1 MGSRRTCGGQGD
13 ARGRAA
19 ALACDPLLTGR
30 ARFALLVAYGVVNFL
45 AFPHP
50 IGDRVV
56 DLGLLFGWLSPA
68 LLILGLSDQSPRAA
82 AKTAFVAGTL
92 AQSAILHWIYIVS
105 VNYGHAAPAMG
116 VLGVLGL
123 GAHAGFFTAT
133 FAIGWALLGRRG
145 MASPWAAALLW
156 TVLEY
161 ARSAGQLGFPWAVI
175 GYTQHAN
182 PMLLSLAAYT
192 GVYGMSFSVVL
203 VGATLAAIARDLR
216 VARRPSKSS
225 CVALAG
231 AISIAAAGFLLRSA
245 PDPGAATIRVAVL
258 QGNIEQGVKWNPA
271 WAERTLAIY
280 EDLSRRA
287 AAAGAEL
294 VVLPETAMP
303 GALNSDPVLRD
314 RMARLARETGVAY
327 VVGGVAVEQRPGPRA
342 VAFFDSAFAI
352 QPDGSFGDRYDK
364 SQLVPFGEFVPFGA
378 LLRSFFE
385 ATARGMAT
393 ERVSP
398 GPGPRALSISTSSA
412 SAAGVTAGVPICY
425 ELLFPDLTRRFV
437 SDGAVLL
444 LAITNDA
451 WYGRT
456 GAPYQFLAMTAVR
469 SAENGVWTARAAN
482 TGVSAIIDSQGR
494 VRSRT
499 RIFERDLLV
508 GDLPLRASP
517 VGGTFYA
524 RHGDLFVYGCWVAM
538 VALAVASAA
547 RKAREDE
554 R

>member
-1 MGSRRTCGGQGD
+1 V
-13 ARGRAA
+13 AR
-19 ALACDPLLTGR
+19 DSLLTGR
-30 ARFALLVAYGVVNFL
+30 ARFALLAAYGVANFL

-50 IGDRVV
+50 IGERVL
-56 DLGLLFGWLSPA
+56 DLGMLCGWLSPA
-68 LLILGLSDQSPRAA
+68 LLILGLRGLSPRSA

-92 AQSAILHWIYIVS
+92 AQSAIVHWIYIVS
-105 VNYGHAAPAMG
+105 VSYGHAAPPMG
-116 VLGVLGL
+116 VIGILGI
-123 GAHAGFFTAT
+123 GAHAGLFTAV
-133 FAIGWALLGRRG
+133 FAMGWALLGRRR
-145 MASPWAAALLW
+145 MASPWTAALLW

-161 ARSAGQLGFPWAVI
+161 ARTAGPLGFPWAVI

-182 PMLLSLAAYT
+182 PALLPWAAYT
-192 GVYGMSFSVVL
+192 GVYGMSFAVVL
-203 VGATLAAIARDLR
+203 VGATLAAVAMELR
-216 VARRPSKSS
+216 TERRFSTSS
-225 CVALAG
+225 RVALAG
-231 AISIAAAGFLLRSA
+231 VAVIAAVGFSLRSV
-245 PDPGAATIRVAVL
+245 PEPGAETIRVAVL

-287 AAAGAEL
+287 AEAGAE
-294 VVLPETAMP
+294 VIVFPETAMP
-303 GALNSDPVLRD
+303 GALNSDPVLRG
-314 RMARLARETGVAY
+314 RMADLARETGAAY
-327 VVGGVAVEQRPGPRA
+327 VVGGVAVERRVGQRSTE
-342 VAFFDSAFAI
+342 FFDSAFAI
-352 QPDGSFGDRYDK
+352 HPDGSFGDRYDK
-364 SQLVPFGEFVPFGA
+364 SQLVPFGEYVPFDDW
-378 LLRSFFE
+378 LRAFFE

-398 GPGPRALSISTSSA
+398 GPGPRALSIPTPA
-412 SAAGVTAGVPICY
+412 GSAASLTAGVPICY

-482 TGVSAIIDSQGR
+482 TGVSAIIDSGGR

-508 GDLPLRASP
+508 GDLPLRALP
-517 VGGTFYA
+517 AGGTFYA
-524 RHGDLFVYGCWVAM
+524 RHGDLFAYGCWVAIA
-538 VALAVASAA
+538 ALAVRGVA
-547 RKAREDE
+547 RKAREE
-554 R
+554 RR